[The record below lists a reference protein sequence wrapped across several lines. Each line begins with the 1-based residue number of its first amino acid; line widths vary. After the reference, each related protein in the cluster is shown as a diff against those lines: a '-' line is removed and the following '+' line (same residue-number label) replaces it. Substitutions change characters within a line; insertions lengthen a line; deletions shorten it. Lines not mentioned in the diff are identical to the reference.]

1 MTHSTAKNLRTQT
14 IEAASAKQDNVKFLP
29 SDRVQALNTL
39 IKATQALIAMADKET
54 QALAQNDI
62 VTFHILQDEK
72 EFLSGRY
79 EKLSVEFRERLQEFR
94 GADRGLLDRLEKMQN
109 LLGEK
114 TDSNNQVVMQ
124 IRDRAQNKTQSS
136 LLTVQEMAQQRP
148 VKMPVDENTH
158 VNGNKDA

>member
-1 MTHSTAKNLRTQT
+1 MTHNTAHKTT
-14 IEAASAKQDNVKFLP
+14 EAASAKKDNVKFLP
-29 SDRVQALNTL
+29 TDRVQALNTL
-39 IKATQALIAMADKET
+39 IKATQALLAMADKET

-72 EFLSGRY
+72 EFLGGRY
-79 EKLSVEFRERLQEFR
+79 AKLSVEFRERLEEFR

-114 TDSNNQVVMQ
+114 TDSNNKVVMD

-136 LLTVQEMAQQRP
+136 LLTVQEMAQKRP
-148 VKMPVDENTH
+148 VKMPVDNKEQL
-158 VNGNKDA
+158 NGRKEA